1 MSSYVEKYATNFF
14 DNDNNKFRLQIF
26 QYGYSGSVS
35 NNITLA
41 KSPVVINYSQDDDYF
56 QPIIGST
63 CKLRFYVEESTGGS
77 QWEDEDTNWNT
88 ANFFWER
95 SEFEFLTPTYDREF
109 KIRVHR
115 EALNGTS
122 DAYAVANRL
131 KDTSVDFTASL
142 KVGDLVINTSTR
154 SSTTVAQVSSATII
168 KLSSDIF
175 ADSGGETYEIFRNIW
190 TGFIMQDSY
199 TLPITSPP
207 FVVEVYASD
216 LIGTIN
222 GYNIDLTTER
232 PEAFDVIQN
241 CLKNI
246 NIQNAS
252 GTSGKSLDFSYKV
265 LCRLNQFST
274 LTSSGSSNSNP
285 FEQVFIRSVD
295 GLEDENGNYLNAK
308 EVLISLLR
316 MYNCRIFQHE
326 GAWTIIDNASLALT
340 SFSDGGGSYS
350 KEFKTYDKSGTAI
363 GTEAISSPVVTLNS
377 STSASTLQPV
387 NNDFVKI
394 IKRPA
399 IRQRTQIRIKDT
411 LKSQFS
417 NGGFELGATRVP
429 TFNFGFYLENW
440 TIGDDLKAFG
450 VESNTADTSS
460 GPQPIIYGIT
470 PYAGSRSAITIGST
484 SSNTVILTSTTANIG
499 STVEPL
505 TLSFANYA
513 DDPDNPGNLSYQY
526 KFRIK
531 VTPTS
536 GGVKYYDLDNQQW
549 VSSASDGINSLSGS
563 VQEQWNLNEFEIQP
577 SPITGSVTLEIFLSK
592 EDIYNNPNFRMYFD
606 DFFLKGIS
614 DLEYFDT
621 RTLIINA
628 SFKDNSG
635 VLPAF
640 ENRYGMLNDTKYSNC
655 LVDSGGNPI
664 TGYKNFDGSI
674 SDSATLE
681 TLMNRQRLNEF
692 ANSNDR
698 YEGTFKK
705 FADSNGFLTPLNML
719 SFPKILFDTFTV
731 DNHLAIDNYEFD
743 VAENRYKL
751 STHTP
756 TQSNLTVAGDIS
768 SITSF
773 YKIKPED

>member
-14 DNDNNKFRLQIF
+14 DTDNNKFRLQIF
-26 QYGYSGSVS
+26 QYGYGGSVS

-41 KSPVVINYSQDDDYF
+41 KNPVVINYQQDDDYF

-63 CKLRFYVEESTGGS
+63 CKLRFYVEDSSGGS

-95 SEFEFLTPTYDREF
+95 SEFEFLSPTNDREF
-109 KIRVHR
+109 KIKVNS
-115 EALNGTS
+115 EVLNGTS
-122 DAYAVANRL
+122 DAYAVASRL

-142 KVGDLVINTSTR
+142 RVGDLIINTSTG

-175 ADSGGETYEIFRNIW
+175 SDSGGETYEIFRNIW

-207 FVVEVYASD
+207 FVVEIYASD

-252 GTSGKSLDFSYKV
+252 GTSGKSLDFTYKV

-274 LTSSGSSNSNP
+274 LTSSGSSNANP
-285 FEQVFIRSVD
+285 FEQAFIRSVD

-308 EVLISLLR
+308 EVLISILR

-326 GAWTIIDNASLALT
+326 GSWTIIDNASLALT

-350 KEFKTYDKSGTAI
+350 KEFKTYDKSGTSV
-363 GTEAISSPVVTLNS
+363 GTEAIASPVVTLNS
-377 STSASTLQPV
+377 STSASTVQPI

-394 IKRPA
+394 IRKPA

-429 TFNFGFYLENW
+429 TFSFGFYLENW
-440 TIGDDLKAFG
+440 TIADDTKAFG
-450 VESNTADTSS
+450 VESTTADTSGS
-460 GPQPIIYGIT
+460 SPVVYGIT

-484 SSNTVILTSTTANIG
+484 SANTVILTSTTANIG

-505 TLSFANYA
+505 TFSFANYA
-513 DDPDNPGNLSYQY
+513 NDPDNSGSLSYQY

-531 VTPTS
+531 VTPVS

-549 VSSASDGINSLSGS
+549 VSSATDGINSLTGT
-563 VQEQWNLNEFEIQP
+563 VQNQWNLNEFEIQP

-592 EDIYNNPNFRMYFD
+592 EDIYNNSNFRMYFD

-614 DLEYFDT
+614 DLEFFDT
-621 RTLIINA
+621 RTLIINS

-664 TGYKNFDGSI
+664 TGYKTFDGSI

-692 ANSNDR
+692 ASTNDR
-698 YEGTFKK
+698 YEGTFRKI
-705 FADSNGFLTPLNML
+705 ADSDGFLTPLSML
-719 SFPKILFDTFTV
+719 SFPKIQFDTFTV

-743 VAENRYKL
+743 VAENRYTI

-756 TQSNLTVAGDIS
+756 SQSNLTVAGDIS

-773 YKIKPED
+773 YKFKPED

>member
-26 QYGYSGSVS
+26 QYGYSGSLS

-109 KIRVHR
+109 KIKVLRR
-115 EALNGTS
+115 FASGETDTGAS
-122 DAYAVANRL
+122 EEEQL
-131 KDTSVDFTASL
+131 KDTTASFTSTV
-142 KVGDLVINTSTR
+142 KVGDLAINTTTGKLANVVNIVSDTFIEVDE
-154 SSTTVAQVSSATII
+154 SIFSTTVAQN
-168 KLSSDIF
+168 
-175 ADSGGETYEIFRNIW
+175 YEIFRNFW

-232 PEAFDVIQN
+232 PEVFDIIQN

-274 LTSSGSSNSNP
+274 LTSSGSSNANP

-350 KEFKTYDKSGTAI
+350 KEFKTYDKSGTSV
-363 GTEAISSPVVTLNS
+363 GTEAIASPVVTLNS

-387 NNDFVKI
+387 NDDFVKI

-417 NGGFELGATRVP
+417 NGGLELGATRVP
-429 TFNFGFYLENW
+429 TYNFGFFIENW
-440 TIGDDLKAFG
+440 TIADNTKAFG
-450 VESNTADTSS
+450 VESTTKDTT
-460 GPQPIIYGIT
+460 GVQPIIYGIT

-505 TLSFANYA
+505 TFSFANYA
-513 DDPDNPGNLSYQY
+513 DDPDNAGNLSYQY

-536 GGVKYYDLDNQQW
+536 GGAKYYDLDNQQW
-549 VSSASDGINSLSGS
+549 VSSATDGINSLSGS

-592 EDIYNNPNFRMYFD
+592 EDVYNNPNFRMYFD

-621 RTLIINA
+621 RTLIINS

-664 TGYKNFDGSI
+664 TGYKNFDGSV

-698 YEGTFKK
+698 YEGTFRKI
-705 FADSNGFLTPLNML
+705 ADSNGFLTPLSML
-719 SFPKILFDTFTV
+719 SFPKILFNTFTV

-743 VAENRYKL
+743 VAENRYTL

>member
-109 KIRVHR
+109 KIRVHS

-142 KVGDLVINTSTR
+142 KVGDLVINTSTG

-175 ADSGGETYEIFRNIW
+175 SDSGGETYEIFRNIW

-274 LTSSGSSNSNP
+274 LTSSGSSNANP

-350 KEFKTYDKSGTAI
+350 KEFKTYDKSGTSV
-363 GTEAISSPVVTLNS
+363 GTEAIASPVITLNS
-377 STSASTLQPV
+377 SSSASTLQPV
-387 NNDFVKI
+387 NDDFVKI
-394 IKRPA
+394 IRRPA

-417 NGGFELGATRVP
+417 NGGLELGATRVP
-429 TFNFGFYLENW
+429 SFNFGFFIENW

-450 VESNTADTSS
+450 VESTTADTSS
-460 GPQPIIYGIT
+460 GSQPIIYGIT

-505 TLSFANYA
+505 TFSFANYA
-513 DDPDNPGNLSYQY
+513 DDPDNAGNLSYQY

-536 GGVKYYDLDNQQW
+536 GGVKYYDLDNQEW
-549 VSSASDGINSLSGS
+549 VSSASDGINSLTGS
-563 VQEQWNLNEFEIQP
+563 VQEQWNLNEFEIKP

-606 DFFLKGIS
+606 DFFFKGIS

-621 RTLIINA
+621 RTLIINS

-698 YEGTFKK
+698 YEGTFRKI
-705 FADSNGFLTPLNML
+705 ADSNGFLTPLSML

-731 DNHLAIDNYEFD
+731 NNHLAIDNYEFD
-743 VAENRYKL
+743 VAENRYTL

>member
-14 DNDNNKFRLQIF
+14 DTDNNKFRLQIF
-26 QYGYSGSVS
+26 QYGYGGSVS

-41 KSPVVINYSQDDDYF
+41 KNPVVINYQQDDDYF

-63 CKLRFYVEESTGGS
+63 CKLRFYVEDSTGGS

-95 SEFEFLTPTYDREF
+95 SEFEFLTPTNDREF
-109 KIRVHR
+109 KIKVNS
-115 EALNGTS
+115 EVLNGTS
-122 DAYAVANRL
+122 DAYAVASRL

-142 KVGDLVINTSTR
+142 KVGDLIINTSTG

-175 ADSGGETYEIFRNIW
+175 SDSGGETYEIFRNIW

-207 FVVEVYASD
+207 FVVEIYASD

-222 GYNIDLTTER
+222 GYNIDITTER

-252 GTSGKSLDFSYKV
+252 GTSGKSLDFTYKV

-274 LTSSGSSNSNP
+274 LTSSGSSNANP
-285 FEQVFIRSVD
+285 FEQAFIRSVD

-308 EVLISLLR
+308 EVLISILR

-326 GAWTIIDNASLALT
+326 GSWTIIDNASLALT

-350 KEFKTYDKSGTAI
+350 KEFKTYDKSGTSV
-363 GTEAISSPVVTLNS
+363 GTEAIASPVVTLNS
-377 STSASTLQPV
+377 STSASTLQPI

-394 IKRPA
+394 IRKPA

-417 NGGFELGATRVP
+417 NGGFELGASRLP

-440 TIGDDLKAFG
+440 TIADDTKAFG
-450 VESNTADTSS
+450 VESTTADTSGS
-460 GPQPIIYGIT
+460 SPIIYGIT

-505 TLSFANYA
+505 TFSFANYA
-513 DDPDNPGNLSYQY
+513 NDPDNSGLLAYELKY
-526 KFRIK
+526 RLG
-531 VTPTS
+531 VTGTS
-536 GGVKYYDLDNQQW
+536 G
-549 VSSASDGINSLSGS
+549 SAFYWNVNDQEWKTSAVQGINTITGS
-563 VQEQWNLNEFEIQP
+563 VQEQWSFNEVEIQP
-577 SPITGSVTLEIFLSK
+577 SPIVGQVTLEIFISK
-592 EDIYNNPNFRMYFD
+592 ETVHNNSNFRMYFD
-606 DFFLKGIS
+606 DFFLKGVS
-614 DLEYFDT
+614 DLEFFDT
-621 RTLIINA
+621 RTLITNS

-664 TGYKNFDGSI
+664 TGYKTFDGSI
-674 SDSATLE
+674 SDRATLE

-692 ANSNDR
+692 ASTNDR
-698 YEGTFKK
+698 YEGTFRKI
-705 FADSNGFLTPLNML
+705 ADSDGFLTPLSML
-719 SFPKILFDTFTV
+719 SFPKIQFDTFTV

-743 VAENRYKL
+743 VAENRYTI

-756 TQSNLTVAGDIS
+756 SQSNLTVAGDIT

-773 YKIKPED
+773 YKFKPED

>member
-14 DNDNNKFRLQIF
+14 DNDNNKYRLQIF

-142 KVGDLVINTSTR
+142 KVGDLVINTSTG

-274 LTSSGSSNSNP
+274 LTSSGSSNANP

-350 KEFKTYDKSGTAI
+350 KEFKTYDKSGASV
-363 GTEAISSPVVTLNS
+363 GTEAIASPVVTLNS
-377 STSASTLQPV
+377 SSSASTLQPV
-387 NNDFVKI
+387 NDDFVKI

-429 TFNFGFYLENW
+429 TYSFGFYLENW
-440 TIGDDLKAFG
+440 TIADNTKAFG
-450 VESNTADTSS
+450 VESTTADTSGAS
-460 GPQPIIYGIT
+460 PIVYGIT

-505 TLSFANYA
+505 NFSFANYA
-513 DDPDNPGNLSYQY
+513 NDPDNAGNLSYQY

-549 VSSASDGINSLSGS
+549 VSSATDGINSLTGS
-563 VQEQWNLNEFEIQP
+563 VQNQWNLNEFEIQP

-592 EDIYNNPNFRMYFD
+592 EDIYNNTNFRMYFD

-621 RTLIINA
+621 RTLIINS

-664 TGYKNFDGSI
+664 TGYKNFDGSV

-698 YEGTFKK
+698 YEGTFRKI
-705 FADSNGFLTPLNML
+705 ADSNGFLTPLSML

-743 VAENRYKL
+743 VAENRYTL